1 MPSSNRGGLFVGE
14 IMKATCRWGC
24 AIGLLYLFGVFGGE
38 AKYAQAADVPAQQL
52 QPIPTQPAVA
62 PQASPFREES
72 PGVGAVAGEACADGC
87 DLVCGPEGRFW
98 FRADYLMWFTS
109 GMDLPPLVST
119 DTDILY
125 GGDTVNS
132 GGRSGFRTTLGLWL
146 DACHV
151 WGAEFDYLSL
161 GEMASN
167 YTSPFS
173 SGDPMVVRPFYNV
186 QTGDIDGEIVAQTDV
201 MEGTVSVNAKDY
213 FQSAGVTLTRN
224 LCSSSSCDPCD
235 SCDPCKSLTS
245 SACDVPYLRCC
256 RTDLLIGFRYYNLSD
271 RVVITENLRDISS
284 TPANGTTFLIHDNF
298 SARNDFYGS
307 EVGLRT
313 QLYRGRWSFEILT
326 KIALGNN
333 HQTVTISGEEYKT
346 VPGSPTVYYPTGIFA
361 TEKTN
366 MGTYQRDSFAMIPQ
380 LGLEVGYQVNRHWRT
395 YIGYNIL
402 YWGSVLRSGDQI
414 DLNVDTRNWPGVD
427 QTGTHFP
434 AYSGNETSFWAQGI
448 NVGSEFRF

>member
-1 MPSSNRGGLFVGE
+1 VGG

-24 AIGLLYLFGVFGGE
+24 VVVLFALLGLGSLHDSVL
-38 AKYAQAADVPAQQL
+38 AAGAPGQPPPAQQQL
-52 QPIPTQPAVA
+52 KPIPTQPAMTPQ
-62 PQASPFREES
+62 PQASPFREET
-72 PGVGAVAGEACADGC
+72 GAATAAGEACGDGC
-87 DLVCGPEGRFW
+87 DMICGPEGRFW
-98 FRADYLMWFTS
+98 FRADYLMWYTS

-119 DTDILY
+119 DTTVLY

-132 GGRSGFRTTLGLWL
+132 GGRSGFRTTLGMWL
-146 DACHV
+146 DACHT
-151 WGAEFDYLSL
+151 WGVEFDYLNL

-167 YTSPFS
+167 YTSPFP
-173 SGDPMVVRPFYNV
+173 SGDLTIVRPFYNV
-186 QTGDIDGEIVAQTDV
+186 ETGNADGEIVAQPNF

-213 FQSAGVTLTRN
+213 FQSAGVTFTRN
-224 LCSSSSCDPCD
+224 LCSCSSCCDPCE
-235 SCDPCKSLTS
+235 SSDPCKSLTS
-245 SACDVPYLRCC
+245 GACDVPYLRCC
-256 RTDLLIGFRYYNLSD
+256 RTDLLVGFRYYNLSD
-271 RVVITENLRDISS
+271 RVLITENLRDISD
-284 TPANGTTFLIHDNF
+284 TPTSGTTFLIHDNF

-326 KIALGNN
+326 KIAVGNN

-346 VPGSPTVYYPTGIFA
+346 VPDHPTQYFPTGIFA
-361 TEKTN
+361 TDKTN

-414 DLNVDTRNWPGVD
+414 DLNGDQRNWPGSD

-434 AYSGNETSFWAQGI
+434 AYSGNETSFWAQGV